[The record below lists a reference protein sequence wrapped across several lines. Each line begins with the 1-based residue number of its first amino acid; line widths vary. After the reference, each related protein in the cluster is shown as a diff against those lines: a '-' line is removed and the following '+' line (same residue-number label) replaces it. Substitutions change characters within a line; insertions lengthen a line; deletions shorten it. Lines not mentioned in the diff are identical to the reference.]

1 MYMPV
6 RAGMRK
12 GGNWIMNVCFSAS
25 VFTLLLAGFYGL
37 MEGFRTTEN
46 IRKTAGFL
54 SRRLDEKGRENAL
67 RKREAI
73 RMRADRDGI
82 WARMDKALVYSRI
95 ARFLPGLTTEKFIAL
110 MSGAVAFIFISSGI
124 AGGVMV
130 GAITTAV
137 FLFSVYAFINLLE
150 IRNLRKTGEDL
161 PRLLDLLGSYAASGA
176 VYSNIFGQIS
186 MYMNEPLRTV
196 FEECGAEGRLSGD
209 ISLAL
214 LTMADKIEHP
224 QFKQLIRNME
234 ITSRHSEDIAGLVS
248 DTRRSLRDYLKES
261 SDRKAMLRESAINMV
276 LLLIMSY
283 VVIAISASL
292 AETQVSTVVLGSI
305 PGRITLGVLG
315 AVLMMFFAQAA
326 SLYK

>member
-1 MYMPV
+1 MPV

-46 IRKTAGFL
+46 IRKTAGLL

-73 RMRADRDGI
+73 RMRADCDGI
-82 WARMDKALVYSRI
+82 WAHMDKALVYSRI

-130 GAITTAV
+130 GGITTAV
-137 FLFSVYAFINLLE
+137 FLFSVYAFIKLLE

-234 ITSRHSEDIAGLVS
+234 ITSRHSEDITGLVS

>member
-1 MYMPV
+1 
-6 RAGMRK
+6 
-12 GGNWIMNVCFSAS
+12 MNVCFSAS

-46 IRKTAGFL
+46 IRKTAGLL

-130 GAITTAV
+130 GGITTAV
-137 FLFSVYAFINLLE
+137 FLFSVYAFIKLLE

>member
-1 MYMPV
+1 MPV

-137 FLFSVYAFINLLE
+137 FLFSVYAFIKLLE

>member
-1 MYMPV
+1 
-6 RAGMRK
+6 
-12 GGNWIMNVCFSAS
+12 MNVCFSAS

-37 MEGFRTTEN
+37 MEGFRTTED
-46 IRKTAGFL
+46 IKKTAAL
-54 SRRLDEKGRENAL
+54 VSRRFDERGRENAL

-73 RMRADRDGI
+73 RMRADRDGL
-82 WARMDKALVYSRI
+82 WARLDRALVYSGIDRMI
-95 ARFLPGLTTEKFIAL
+95 PGITVEKFAAAVIA
-110 MSGAVAFIFISSGI
+110 AYAFIFITSGL
-124 AGGVMV
+124 AGGIIS
-130 GAITTAV
+130 GAVCTAV
-137 FLFSVYAFINLLE
+137 FLFSVYACVKLLE
-150 IRNLRKTGEDL
+150 IRNLRRTGEDL

-186 MYMNEPLRTV
+186 IYMNEPLRTV
-196 FEECGAEGRLSGD
+196 FDECGAEGRLSGD
-209 ISLAL
+209 MSLAL

-276 LLLIMSY
+276 LLLVMGY
-283 VVIAISASL
+283 AVLAISASL
-292 AETQVSTVVLGSI
+292 SETYVSSVMFSSI
-305 PGRITLGVLG
+305 PGRITLGVIG
-315 AVLMMFFAQAA
+315 AVLMMYFAQAA

>member
-1 MYMPV
+1 MPA
-6 RAGMRK
+6 RAGMKK
-12 GGNWIMNVCFSAS
+12 GGNWIMNVCYSAS
-25 VFTLLLAGFYGL
+25 VFILLLAGFYGL

-46 IRKTAGFL
+46 IKKTAAVV

-73 RMRADRDGI
+73 RMRADRDGL
-82 WARMDKALVYSRI
+82 WAHIDRALVYSCI
-95 ARFLPGLTTEKFIAL
+95 ARFLPGITTEKFVAMI
-110 MSGAVAFIFISSGI
+110 SVSCAFIFIAFGLTGGI
-124 AGGVMV
+124 VTGLLCTVL
-130 GAITTAV
+130 
-137 FLFSVYAFINLLE
+137 FLFLVYAFVKILE
-150 IRNLRKTGEDL
+150 IRNLRKTGGDL
-161 PRLLDLLGSYAASGA
+161 PRLLDLLGTYAASGA

-186 MYMNEPLRTV
+186 VYMNEPLRTV
-196 FEECGAEGRLSGD
+196 FDECGAEGRLSGD
-209 ISLAL
+209 MSLAL

-234 ITSRHSEDIAGLVS
+234 ITSRHSEDIAGVVN

-283 VVIAISASL
+283 VVIAISATL
-292 AETQVSTVVLGSI
+292 AETQVNAIVFSSI
-305 PGRITLGVLG
+305 PGRITLGVIG
-315 AVLMMFFAQAA
+315 AVLMIYFTQAA

>member
-1 MYMPV
+1 MPA
-6 RAGMRK
+6 RAGMKK

-46 IRKTAGFL
+46 IKKTADLVG
-54 SRRLDEKGRENAL
+54 RRLDEKGRENAL

-73 RMRADRDGI
+73 RMRADRDGV
-82 WARMDKALVYSRI
+82 WARMDRALVYSCINRCFPRI
-95 ARFLPGLTTEKFIAL
+95 TTEKFIAL
-110 MSGAVAFIFISSGI
+110 VTAVDSFVFITAGIAEGVVTGAVCA
-124 AGGVMV
+124 
-130 GAITTAV
+130 AV
-137 FLFSVYAFINLLE
+137 FLFSVYVCIKLLE
-150 IRNLRKTGEDL
+150 IRNLRRTGDDL

-186 MYMNEPLRTV
+186 FYMNEPLRTV
-196 FEECGAEGRLSGD
+196 FDECGAEGRMSGD

-261 SDRKAMLRESAINMV
+261 SERKAMLRESAINMV

-292 AETQVSTVVLGSI
+292 SETQVSTVVFASI
-305 PGRITLGVLG
+305 PGRIMLGVLG
-315 AVLMMFFAQAA
+315 AVLMMFFIQAA

>member
-1 MYMPV
+1 
-6 RAGMRK
+6 
-12 GGNWIMNVCFSAS
+12 MNVCFSAS

-46 IRKTAGFL
+46 IKKTAGVL

-82 WARMDKALVYSRI
+82 WPRIDRALVYSGIVRL
-95 ARFLPGLTTEKFIAL
+95 LPGLTTEKFIAL
-110 MSGAVAFIFISSGI
+110 MSVACALIFISSGI
-124 AGGVMV
+124 AAGVIAGG
-130 GAITTAV
+130 IITAV
-137 FLFSVYAFINLLE
+137 FLFSVYAFIKLLE

-186 MYMNEPLRTV
+186 IYMNEPLRTV
-196 FEECGAEGRLSGD
+196 FDECGAEGRLSGD

-234 ITSRHSEDIAGLVS
+234 ITSRYSEDIAGLVS

-276 LLLIMSY
+276 LLMVMSY

-305 PGRITLGVLG
+305 PGRLTLGVLG

>member
-1 MYMPV
+1 MPA
-6 RAGMRK
+6 RAGTRK

-46 IRKTAGFL
+46 IKKTAGVL

-82 WARMDKALVYSRI
+82 WPRIDRALVYSGIVRL
-95 ARFLPGLTTEKFIAL
+95 LPGLTTEKFIAL
-110 MSGAVAFIFISSGI
+110 MSVACALIFILSGI
-124 AGGVMV
+124 AAGVIAGG
-130 GAITTAV
+130 IITAV
-137 FLFSVYAFINLLE
+137 FLFSVYAFIKLLE

-186 MYMNEPLRTV
+186 IYMNEPLRTV
-196 FEECGAEGRLSGD
+196 FDECGAEGRLSGD

-234 ITSRHSEDIAGLVS
+234 ITSRYSEHIAGLVS

-276 LLLIMSY
+276 LLMVMSY

-305 PGRITLGVLG
+305 PGRVTLGVLG

>member
-1 MYMPV
+1 MPA
-6 RAGMRK
+6 RAGTRK

-46 IRKTAGFL
+46 IKKTAGVL

-82 WARMDKALVYSRI
+82 WPRIDRALVYSGIVRL
-95 ARFLPGLTTEKFIAL
+95 LPGLTTEKFIAM
-110 MSGAVAFIFISSGI
+110 MSVACALIFISSGI
-124 AGGVMV
+124 AAGVIAGG
-130 GAITTAV
+130 IITAV
-137 FLFSVYAFINLLE
+137 FLFSVYAFIKLLE

-186 MYMNEPLRTV
+186 IYMNEPLRTV
-196 FEECGAEGRLSGD
+196 FDECGAEGRLSGD

-234 ITSRHSEDIAGLVS
+234 ITSRYSEDIAGLVS

-276 LLLIMSY
+276 LLMVMSY

-305 PGRITLGVLG
+305 PGRLTLGVLG

>member
-1 MYMPV
+1 MPA

-25 VFTLLLAGFYGL
+25 VFILLLAGFYGL
-37 MEGFRTTEN
+37 MDGLRTTEN
-46 IRKTAGFL
+46 IKKTAGLL

-73 RMRADRDGI
+73 RMRADRDGLWSRI
-82 WARMDKALVYSRI
+82 DKALVYSGIVR
-95 ARFLPGLTTEKFIAL
+95 ALPGLTTERLIAL
-110 MSGAVAFIFISSGI
+110 MSTACALIFISAGI
-124 AGGVMV
+124 AKGVFV
-130 GAITTAV
+130 GAISTAV
-137 FLFSVYAFINLLE
+137 FLFSVYAIIKLLE

-161 PRLLDLLGSYAASGA
+161 PRLLDLLGSYAASGS

-186 MYMNEPLRTV
+186 IYMNEPLRTV
-196 FEECGAEGRLSGD
+196 FDECGAEGRMSGD

-234 ITSRHSEDIAGLVS
+234 ITSRYSEDIAGLVS

-276 LLLIMSY
+276 LLMVMSY

-292 AETQVSTVVLGSI
+292 AETHVSTIVLGSI
-305 PGRITLGVLG
+305 PGRVTLGVLG
-315 AVLMMFFAQAA
+315 TVLMMFFAQAA

>member
-1 MYMPV
+1 MPA

-46 IRKTAGFL
+46 IRKTAGLL
-54 SRRLDEKGRENAL
+54 SRRLDDKGRENAL
-67 RKREAI
+67 KKREAI
-73 RMRADRDGI
+73 RMRADRDGV
-82 WARMDKALVYSRI
+82 WARIDKALVYSGI
-95 ARFLPGLTTEKFIAL
+95 VRFLPGLTTEKFIAL
-110 MSGAVAFIFISSGI
+110 LSAACAFIFISIGI
-124 AGGVMV
+124 AKGVIA
-130 GAITTAV
+130 GCIFTTV
-137 FLFSVYAFINLLE
+137 FLFFVYAFIKLLE

-186 MYMNEPLRTV
+186 IYMNEPLRTV

-276 LLLIMSY
+276 LLLVMSY

-292 AETQVSTVVLGSI
+292 AETQVSEVVLGSI

-315 AVLMMFFAQAA
+315 AVLMMFFTQAA

>member
-1 MYMPV
+1 
-6 RAGMRK
+6 
-12 GGNWIMNVCFSAS
+12 MNVCFSAS

-46 IRKTAGFL
+46 IKKTAGL
-54 SRRLDEKGRENAL
+54 VSRRFDEKGRENAL

-82 WARMDKALVYSRI
+82 WTRIDRALVYSCI
-95 ARFLPGLTTEKFIAL
+95 ARFFPGITTEKFVALIIAGC
-110 MSGAVAFIFISSGI
+110 SFIFISAGI
-124 AGGVMV
+124 AGGVAA
-130 GAITTAV
+130 GAVCSSV
-137 FLFSVYAFINLLE
+137 FLFSVYVFIKLLG

-186 MYMNEPLRTV
+186 IYMNEPLRTV
-196 FEECGAEGRLSGD
+196 FDECGAEGRLSGD

-234 ITSRHSEDIAGLVS
+234 ITSRHSEDIAGLVC

-261 SDRKAMLRESAINMV
+261 SERKAMLRESSINMM

-283 VVIAISASL
+283 VVIAISARLS
-292 AETQVSTVVLGSI
+292 ETQVSTVVFASI

-315 AVLMMFFAQAA
+315 AVLMMFFVQAA

>member
-1 MYMPV
+1 MPA
-6 RAGMRK
+6 RAGTRK

-46 IRKTAGFL
+46 IKKTAGVL

-82 WARMDKALVYSRI
+82 WPRIDRALVYSGIVRL
-95 ARFLPGLTTEKFIAL
+95 LPGLTTEKFIAL
-110 MSGAVAFIFISSGI
+110 MSVACALIFISSGI
-124 AGGVMV
+124 AAGVIAGG
-130 GAITTAV
+130 IITAV
-137 FLFSVYAFINLLE
+137 FLFSVYAFIKLLE

-186 MYMNEPLRTV
+186 IYMNEPLRTV
-196 FEECGAEGRLSGD
+196 FDECGAEGRLSGD

-234 ITSRHSEDIAGLVS
+234 ITSRYSEDIAGLVS

-276 LLLIMSY
+276 LLMVMSY

-305 PGRITLGVLG
+305 PGRVTLGVLG

>member
-1 MYMPV
+1 MPV
-6 RAGMRK
+6 RAGMKK
-12 GGNWIMNVCFSAS
+12 GGNLIMNVCFSTS
-25 VFTLLLAGFYGL
+25 VFILLLAGFYGL
-37 MEGFRTTEN
+37 MEGFRTNEN
-46 IRKTAGFL
+46 IRKTASKV

-73 RMRADRDGI
+73 RMRTDRDGLWSRI
-82 WARMDKALVYSRI
+82 DRALVYSRI
-95 ARFLPGLTTEKFIAL
+95 IRFFPGITTEKFIAL
-110 MSGAVAFIFISSGI
+110 MVAICALLFISIGLSAGPVAGI
-124 AGGVMV
+124 ICVAL
-130 GAITTAV
+130 
-137 FLFSVYAFINLLE
+137 FLFAVYACVRMLE
-150 IRNLRKTGEDL
+150 IYNLRRTGNDL

-186 MYMNEPLRTV
+186 IYMNEPLRTV
-196 FEECGAEGRLSGD
+196 FDECGAEGRLSGD

-234 ITSRHSEDIAGLVS
+234 ITSRHSEDIAGLVN

-276 LLLIMSY
+276 ILLIMSY
-283 VVIAISASL
+283 VVIAISAKLS
-292 AETQVSTVVLGSI
+292 ETQVSTVIFTSI
-305 PGRITLGVLG
+305 PGRITLCVLG
-315 AVLMMFFAQAA
+315 VVLVMYFAQAA

>member
-1 MYMPV
+1 MHA
-6 RAGMRK
+6 RDGMKK
-12 GGNWIMNVCFSAS
+12 GGNWIMNVCFSAY

-46 IRKTAGFL
+46 IKKTAGL
-54 SRRLDEKGRENAL
+54 VSRRFDEKGRENAL

-82 WARMDKALVYSRI
+82 WARIDRALVYSCI
-95 ARFLPGLTTEKFIAL
+95 ARFFPGITTEKFVALIIAGC
-110 MSGAVAFIFISSGI
+110 SFIFISAGI
-124 AGGVMV
+124 AGGVAA
-130 GAITTAV
+130 GAVCSSV
-137 FLFSVYAFINLLE
+137 FLFSVYVFIKLLG

-186 MYMNEPLRTV
+186 IYMNEPLRTV
-196 FEECGAEGRLSGD
+196 FDECGAEGRLSGD

-261 SDRKAMLRESAINMV
+261 SERKAMLRESSINMM

-283 VVIAISASL
+283 VVIAISARLS
-292 AETQVSTVVLGSI
+292 ETQVSTVVFASI

-315 AVLMMFFAQAA
+315 AVLMMFFVQAA

>member
-1 MYMPV
+1 MHV
-6 RAGMRK
+6 KAGMKK
-12 GGNWIMNVCFSAS
+12 GGNLIMNVCFSAS
-25 VFTLLLAGFYGL
+25 LFTLLLAGFYGL
-37 MEGFRTTEN
+37 MEGMGTGEELKKKATL
-46 IRKTAGFL
+46 L

-73 RMRADRDGI
+73 RMRADRDGM
-82 WARMDKALVYSRI
+82 WARIDRALVYSCIVRY
-95 ARFLPGLTTEKFIAL
+95 LPGINTEKFIAFVC
-110 MSGAVAFIFISSGI
+110 AVCAFVFISAGI
-124 AGGVMV
+124 AFGI
-130 GAITTAV
+130 ITGIVCTAV
-137 FLFSVYAFINLLE
+137 FLFAVYACVRVLE
-150 IRNLRKTGEDL
+150 IYNLRRTGGDL

-186 MYMNEPLRTV
+186 IYMNEPLRTV
-196 FEECGAEGRLSGD
+196 FDECGAEGRLSGD

-234 ITSRHSEDIAGLVS
+234 ITSRHSEDIAGLVN

-283 VVIAISASL
+283 VVIAISAKLS
-292 AETQVSTVVLGSI
+292 ETQVSTVIFASI
-305 PGRITLGVLG
+305 PGRVTLGVLG
-315 AVLMMFFAQAA
+315 AVLMMYFAQAA

>member
-1 MYMPV
+1 
-6 RAGMRK
+6 
-12 GGNWIMNVCFSAS
+12 MNVCFSAS
-25 VFTLLLAGFYGL
+25 VFILLLAGFYGL
-37 MEGFRTTEN
+37 MDGLRTTEN
-46 IRKTAGFL
+46 IKKTAGLL

-73 RMRADRDGI
+73 RMRADRDGLWSRI
-82 WARMDKALVYSRI
+82 DKALVYSGIVR
-95 ARFLPGLTTEKFIAL
+95 ALPGLTTERLIAL
-110 MSGAVAFIFISSGI
+110 MSTACALIFISAGI
-124 AGGVMV
+124 AKGVFV
-130 GAITTAV
+130 GAISTAV
-137 FLFSVYAFINLLE
+137 FLFSVYAIIKLLE

-161 PRLLDLLGSYAASGA
+161 PRLLDLLGSYAASGS

-186 MYMNEPLRTV
+186 IYMNEPLRTV
-196 FEECGAEGRLSGD
+196 FDECGAEGRLSGD

-234 ITSRHSEDIAGLVS
+234 ITSRYSEDIAGLVS

-276 LLLIMSY
+276 LLMVMSY

-292 AETQVSTVVLGSI
+292 AETHVSTIVLGSI
-305 PGRITLGVLG
+305 PGRVTLGVLG
-315 AVLMMFFAQAA
+315 TVLMMFFAQAA

>member
-1 MYMPV
+1 
-6 RAGMRK
+6 
-12 GGNWIMNVCFSAS
+12 MNVCFSAS

-46 IRKTAGFL
+46 IKKTAGVL

-82 WARMDKALVYSRI
+82 WPRIDRALVYSGIVRL
-95 ARFLPGLTTEKFIAL
+95 LPGLTTEKFIAL
-110 MSGAVAFIFISSGI
+110 MSVACALIFKSSGI
-124 AGGVMV
+124 AAGVIAGG
-130 GAITTAV
+130 IITAV
-137 FLFSVYAFINLLE
+137 FLFSVYAFIKLLE

-186 MYMNEPLRTV
+186 IYMNEPLRTV
-196 FEECGAEGRLSGD
+196 FDECGAEGRLSGD

-234 ITSRHSEDIAGLVS
+234 ITSRYSEDIAGLVS

-276 LLLIMSY
+276 LLMVMSY

-305 PGRITLGVLG
+305 PGRLTLGVLG

>member
-1 MYMPV
+1 
-6 RAGMRK
+6 
-12 GGNWIMNVCFSAS
+12 MNVCFSAS

-46 IRKTAGFL
+46 IRKTAGLL
-54 SRRLDEKGRENAL
+54 SRRLDDKGRENAL
-67 RKREAI
+67 KKREAI
-73 RMRADRDGI
+73 RMREDRDGI
-82 WARMDKALVYSRI
+82 WARIDKALVYSGI
-95 ARFLPGLTTEKFIAL
+95 VRFLPGLPTEKFIAL
-110 MSGAVAFIFISSGI
+110 LSAVCAFIFISIGI
-124 AGGVMV
+124 AKGVIA
-130 GAITTAV
+130 GCIFTTV
-137 FLFSVYAFINLLE
+137 FLFFVYAFIKILE

-186 MYMNEPLRTV
+186 IYMNEPLRTV

-276 LLLIMSY
+276 LLLVMSY

-292 AETQVSTVVLGSI
+292 AETQVSEVVLGSI

-315 AVLMMFFAQAA
+315 AVLMMFFTQAA

>member
-1 MYMPV
+1 
-6 RAGMRK
+6 
-12 GGNWIMNVCFSAS
+12 MNVCFSAS

-46 IRKTAGFL
+46 IKKTAGVL

-82 WARMDKALVYSRI
+82 WPRIDRALVYSGIVRL
-95 ARFLPGLTTEKFIAL
+95 LPGLTTEKFIAM
-110 MSGAVAFIFISSGI
+110 MSVACALIFISSGI
-124 AGGVMV
+124 AAGVIAGG
-130 GAITTAV
+130 IIKLV
-137 FLFSVYAFINLLE
+137 FLFSVYAFIKLLE

-186 MYMNEPLRTV
+186 IYMNEPLRTV
-196 FEECGAEGRLSGD
+196 FDECGAEGRLSGD

-234 ITSRHSEDIAGLVS
+234 ITSRYSEDIAGLVS

-276 LLLIMSY
+276 LLMVMSY

-305 PGRITLGVLG
+305 PGRVTLGVLG

>member
-1 MYMPV
+1 MHLY
-6 RAGMRK
+6 
-12 GGNWIMNVCFSAS
+12 
-25 VFTLLLAGFYGL
+25 
-37 MEGFRTTEN
+37 
-46 IRKTAGFL
+46 
-54 SRRLDEKGRENAL
+54 
-67 RKREAI
+67 
-73 RMRADRDGI
+73 DGI
-82 WARMDKALVYSRI
+82 S
-95 ARFLPGLTTEKFIAL
+95 FF
-110 MSGAVAFIFISSGI
+110 
-124 AGGVMV
+124 
-130 GAITTAV
+130 
-137 FLFSVYAFINLLE
+137 VYAFIKLLE

-186 MYMNEPLRTV
+186 IYMNEPLRTV

-276 LLLIMSY
+276 LLLVMSY

-292 AETQVSTVVLGSI
+292 SETQVSEVVLGSI

-315 AVLMMFFAQAA
+315 AVLMMFFTQAA